1 MSHSCCPEAERTT
14 LSNPL
19 LVLVVKLLL
28 KTGKESLEQTCRVP
42 LGMGKGGELEK
53 RDQISTADPE
63 HPFGAKMR
71 K

>member
-1 MSHSCCPEAERTT
+1 M
-14 LSNPL
+14 
-19 LVLVVKLLL
+19 LVVKLLL